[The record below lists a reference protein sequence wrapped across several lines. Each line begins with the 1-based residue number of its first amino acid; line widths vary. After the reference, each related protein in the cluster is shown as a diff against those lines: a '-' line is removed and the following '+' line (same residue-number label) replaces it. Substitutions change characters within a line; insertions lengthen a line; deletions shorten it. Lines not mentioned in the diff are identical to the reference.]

1 MNTSGFFL
9 RKLIDLE
16 YVMKS
21 NQKYI
26 VTIMFVVSVLVAV
39 SVQGLMIPVLAK
51 NEIGDPLILGGF
63 RGSTLAVFILGIG
76 VFFALNRHPLIVNFS
91 NNVVTEL
98 RRVFWPDKEETVRF
112 TTIVIGVTLFIAFM
126 LGLYDFVW
134 GEVTERMLYSA

>member
-1 MNTSGFFL
+1 ME
-9 RKLIDLE
+9 IDLE
-16 YVMKS
+16 YMMKS

-26 VTIMFVVSVLVAV
+26 VTIMFVISVLVAV

-63 RGSTLAVFILGIG
+63 RGSTLAAFMLGVG
-76 VFFALNRHPLIVNFS
+76 VFFALNRHPLIVGFS

-112 TTIVIGVTLFIAFM
+112 TTIVIGVTLFVA
-126 LGLYDFVW
+126 
-134 GEVTERMLYSA
+134 